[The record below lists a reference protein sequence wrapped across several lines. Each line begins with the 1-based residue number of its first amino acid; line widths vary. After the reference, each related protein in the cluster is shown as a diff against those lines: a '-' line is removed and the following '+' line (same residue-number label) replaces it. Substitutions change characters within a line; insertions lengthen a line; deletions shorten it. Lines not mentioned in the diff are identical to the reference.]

1 LGDPLWGGTLW
12 GMARSPVGPRRR
24 LARALQRLRTE
35 AGQTID
41 DVARNTEIS
50 KSSLSRI
57 ENAQIS
63 PKVSDVKVLLR
74 YFDVPADDT
83 EKFLEEARAARQRGW
98 WITYT
103 DAVPDWFSMYLG
115 FETEASGIRTVDCQ
129 LVPGLLQTAGY
140 AKAIIECE
148 SNHPRDPDLIDR
160 RVQLRMER
168 QTILYGTDPMSLHV
182 IIDESV
188 IRRQVGGREVMR
200 EQIARLIEA
209 AHLPNVKL
217 QVIPFSAGEYPASG
231 TAFSIVSF
239 PDDEPDVVY
248 VENFGNGSY
257 VEQPPQVARFTM
269 VFEQLTELAL
279 DSGQTISLLVDA
291 TS

>member
-1 LGDPLWGGTLW
+1 
-12 GMARSPVGPRRR
+12 MARSPVGPRRR

-41 DVARNTEIS
+41 DVARHTEIS

-63 PKVSDVKVLLR
+63 PKASDVKVLLG
-74 YFDVPADDT
+74 YFNVPPDET
-83 EKFLEEARAARQRGW
+83 EKYLAEARAARQRGW
-98 WITYT
+98 WNAYA
-103 DAVPDWFSMYLG
+103 DAVPDWFATYLG
-115 FETEASGIRTVDCQ
+115 FETEAAKIRAVDSQ

-148 SNHPRDPDLIDR
+148 TSHPRDPELIDR

-168 QTILYGTDPMSLHV
+168 QTILYEAEPLSIHV

-209 AHLPNVKL
+209 AHLPNVTL
-217 QVIPFSAGEYPASG
+217 QVIPFSAGEYPSSG
-231 TAFSIVSF
+231 TAFAIISF
-239 PDDEPDVVY
+239 REDEPDVVY

-269 VFEQLTELAL
+269 VFEQLAELAL